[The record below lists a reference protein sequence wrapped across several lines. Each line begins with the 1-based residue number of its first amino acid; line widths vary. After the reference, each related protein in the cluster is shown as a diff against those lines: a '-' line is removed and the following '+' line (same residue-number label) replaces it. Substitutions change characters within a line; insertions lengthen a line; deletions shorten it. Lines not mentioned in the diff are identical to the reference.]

1 MTPLAL
7 WRYLFFP
14 RDHVWTTDQVRMVD
28 TVLFFTL
35 LCLFTGLYS
44 LFKWTQQAHTL
55 LMITSVFLIAI
66 EIIAAASIR
75 FFKQITLALNLGF
88 LGMVLHALNV
98 IYQGGGILQS
108 SQSLWV
114 AVLIIA
120 FFLTA
125 SLTLA
130 TIWSVGVILLSA
142 VMVQQGLSGL
152 IVATIVLSDTGAAV
166 EAWSGMVLPLVVI
179 VVAQGFTSAARQ
191 KANKAQAA
199 AQQAIEQGATKALA
213 GEQRLGQ
220 VLTQANQDATELS
233 DVAVDLD
240 MQAVALH
247 SQVNQLNVNCESQAS
262 AAEEMSQQVY
272 RMTQDMAQS
281 EQFMA
286 ELKQRCQT
294 IDRQAQA
301 SAQSLVASTDA
312 IAAILHSNQKIVSV
326 ADLITSV
333 ADQTNLLA
341 LNAAIEAARAGQ
353 YGRGF
358 AVVAEQVREL
368 SAKSNQSA
376 IEIRLLLSSS
386 RSEVLQGQQTIE
398 HTAGELTQ
406 IIEQVAS
413 VVHDVNQLADLMALQ
428 GEALAQLNC
437 ASSEVA
443 TSVVNTNQVS
453 ESVAVEGEQLAKRVE
468 SLKALASSLT
478 AVVACQTV

>member
-14 RDHVWTTDQVRMVD
+14 RDHAWTAEQVRIVD

-44 LFKWTQQAHTL
+44 LFKWTLQPHTL
-55 LMITSVFLIAI
+55 LMITSVILISV

-75 FFKQITLALNLGF
+75 FLRQITLALNLGF
-88 LGMVLHALNV
+88 FGMVLHALNV

-130 TIWSVGVILLSA
+130 TLWSMGVILLSA
-142 VMVQQGLSGL
+142 VMVQQGLNGKI
-152 IVATIVLSDTGAAV
+152 IVTIAQSDTGAAI

-191 KANKAQAA
+191 SANKAQAK
-199 AQQAIEQGATKALA
+199 AQQEIESSVTKALA
-213 GEQRLGQ
+213 GEQRLGK

-233 DVAVDLD
+233 AVAVDLD

-247 SQVNQLNVNCESQAS
+247 SQVSQLNINCESQAS

-272 RMTQDMAQS
+272 RMTQDMVQS

-286 ELKQRCQT
+286 ELKLRCQS
-294 IDRQAQA
+294 IDSQAQT

-312 IAAILHSNQKIVSV
+312 IAAILQSNQQIVSV
-326 ADLITSV
+326 ADLITSM

-341 LNAAIEAARAGQ
+341 LNAAIEAARAGE

-368 SAKSNQSA
+368 SAKSNRSA
-376 IEIRLLLSSS
+376 IEIRLLLSNS

-428 GEALAQLNC
+428 GEALAQLNS

-443 TSVVNTNQVS
+443 TSVVDTNQVS

-478 AVVACQTV
+478 SVVACHNA